1 MTTLLDGNVLVAL
14 VVEDHVHHE
23 VVRDWFGPR
32 KRFATCPIT
41 QGTLLRLLMRYGASG
56 VDAATILSHLTRQKR
71 HEFWPDDVGYEA
83 VRVDKLVGHRQ
94 VTDAYLA
101 NLARSHDSRLAT
113 LDGGL
118 ADQHADVAYLI
129 ASQTT

>member
-23 VVRDWFGPR
+23 LARSWFSPR

-41 QGTLLRLLMRYGASG
+41 QGTLLRLLVRAG
-56 VDAATILSHLTRQKR
+56 VPAGDATTVLGELTRQRR
-71 HEFWPDDVGYEA
+71 HEFWPDTLSYEQVA
-83 VRVDKLVGHRQ
+83 TDKVIGHRQ

-101 NLARSHDSRLAT
+101 QLTRSHSARLAT
-113 LDGGL
+113 LDAGL
-118 ADQHADVAYLI
+118 AESHPDVAELI
-129 ASQTT
+129 DRV